1 MKNLKFN
8 NMTVELLADRI
19 NQLIDVTDELILYL
33 KQCEQLY
40 KKYRPNE
47 SSSYTQ
53 YATSE
58 IPSMMRFLHCMFFY
72 DVLLNINT
80 LLDKVDKDLNK
91 KEQSIYEL
99 SEFLQDEFIK
109 EEILNKA
116 DSLRFKFENYSL
128 HIFRHKLDA
137 HKDWIAAGDTTI
149 MYLNFIKPE
158 IISICEEIIKEL
170 KQICIKYFDVIT
182 TNSFHQLYGKGFQK
196 MVKLFEDELIK

>member
-1 MKNLKFN
+1 MKDLKFN

-19 NQLIDVTDELILYL
+19 NQLIDVTEELILYL
-33 KQCEQLY
+33 KQCEHLY

-47 SSSYTQ
+47 SAHAD
-53 YATSE
+53 YAISE
-58 IPSMMRFLHCMFFY
+58 IPSMLRFLHSMFFY

-80 LLDKVDKDLNK
+80 LLDKVDKDPNK

-109 EEILNKA
+109 EEILNKS
-116 DSLRFKFENYSL
+116 DSLRFKFENYNL
-128 HIFRHKLDA
+128 HIFRHKLAA

-149 MYLNFIKPE
+149 MYLHFIKPE
-158 IISICEEIIKEL
+158 IISVCEEITKEL

-182 TNSFHQLYGKGFQK
+182 TNSFHQLYNKGFQK
-196 MVKLFEDELIK
+196 MLKLFEDELIK